1 MSKWKKTLPLL
12 LLLLLIFPATS
23 STSAFFSRQLP
34 IKQPDLKARQ
44 IFVDN
49 YQLLRRGELIDIS
62 APLKALKNYPLAPYL
77 QQQLFRNQLAYGVI
91 DKQELSNFLAAHPNT
106 AFQQKL
112 QAEWLEELGKTKDWS
127 SFLIETASNPN
138 PLNSRLTCYQITAE
152 AKVTGINLQ
161 WMDKAANYWRNNQPL
176 PANCQQLTKQLDQLG
191 LLTAND
197 YQQTALKLMREGHTS
212 AAKLLQNKLART
224 DQQWLAF
231 WLEAKSNPAK
241 KLRALTQKRLS
252 LRADL
257 AVKDEVLIHLLKQ
270 HARRNPAQANQLA
283 KQLFT
288 NRQLSQQ
295 ALWQLDE
302 YLAIRSAWG
311 SNHQKTA
318 QLFAAIPSN
327 QLTLAGHESYAR
339 SQLRQANWSQLL
351 KIIDNF
357 PAALKQKNEWI
368 YWQAQALSKT
378 NQTAA
383 AKALLK
389 PLAKER
395 HYYGFLA
402 AQHLGL
408 EPQMNALA
416 TPLDTHQI
424 NQLRYNPGIERAE
437 ELFFTGNLEEA
448 RQEWH
453 YTLSQAPVEDQIQA
467 AWLANQWGWHH
478 LSVDSTHR
486 AGLNDAVELRFPLA
500 HLETLRPLAE
510 QANLD
515 LPLVLALIR
524 KESLFNPQAR
534 SRVGAL
540 GLMQVMPATGKQV
553 SQRLKLGIQPEAD
566 LLKPEYNL
574 PIGVNYLAGLMQ
586 RYNNNPVLAAA
597 AYNAGPT
604 KASAWQKSLGKNVDP
619 LWVERITYYETRD
632 YVKSLLAFREVYAW
646 RLAQQETL
654 RQAKINSPNPPKG

>member
-12 LLLLLIFPATS
+12 LILLIIFPATS
-23 STSAFFSRQLP
+23 SSSAFFSRQLP

-44 IFVDN
+44 IFADN
-49 YQLLRRGELIDIS
+49 YLVLRRGELIDIT
-62 APLKALKNYPLAPYL
+62 APLEALKHYPLAPYL

-161 WMDKAANYWRNNQPL
+161 WMDKAADYWRNNQPL
-176 PANCQQLTKQLDQLG
+176 PTNCKQLTKQLDQLG
-191 LLTAND
+191 LLSAHD

-212 AAKLLQNKLART
+212 AARLLQNKLAKT
-224 DQQWLAF
+224 DQQWLTF

-270 HARRNPAQANQLA
+270 DARRNPTQANQLA

-288 NRQLSQQ
+288 HRQLSQQ

-302 YLAIRSAWG
+302 YLAIRSAWS
-311 SNHQKTA
+311 SNHKKTA
-318 QLFAAIPSN
+318 QLFAAIPSK
-327 QLTLAGHESYAR
+327 QLTPEGHESYAR

-351 KIIDNF
+351 KIIDAF
-357 PAALKQKNEWI
+357 PEALKQKNEWV
-368 YWQAQALSKT
+368 YWQAQALNKT

-389 PLAKER
+389 PLAKKR

-408 EPQMNALA
+408 EPQMNALE
-416 TPLDTHQI
+416 TPLDTNLI

-448 RQEWH
+448 RQEWR
-453 YTLSQAPVEDQIQA
+453 YTLSKAPVEDQIQA

-478 LSVDSTHR
+478 LSVDIAHR

-553 SQRLKLGIQPEAD
+553 ANRLKLGIKPEAD

-574 PIGVNYLAGLMQ
+574 PIGVNYLGGLMQ

-604 KASAWQKSLGKNVDP
+604 KANAWQKSLGKEINP
-619 LWVERITYYETRD
+619 LWVERITYAETRD

-654 RQAKINSPNPPKG
+654 RQAQINSSSPPKG

>member
-44 IFVDN
+44 IFADN

-152 AKVTGINLQ
+152 AKVTGINLR

-212 AAKLLQNKLART
+212 AAKLLQNKLAKT

-288 NRQLSQQ
+288 HRQLSQQ

-302 YLAIRSAWG
+302 YLAIRSAWS
-311 SNHQKTA
+311 SNHKKTA
-318 QLFAAIPSN
+318 QLFAAIPSK
-327 QLTLAGHESYAR
+327 QLTPEGHESYAR

-351 KIIDNF
+351 KIIDAF
-357 PAALKQKNEWI
+357 PEALKQKNEWV
-368 YWQAQALSKT
+368 YWQAQALNKT

-408 EPQMNALA
+408 EPQMNALE
-416 TPLDTHQI
+416 TPLDTNLI

-453 YTLSQAPVEDQIQA
+453 YTLSKAPVEDQIQA

-478 LSVDSTHR
+478 LSVDIAHR

-553 SQRLKLGIQPEAD
+553 ANRLKLGIKPEAD

-574 PIGVNYLAGLMQ
+574 PIGVNYLGGLMQ

-604 KASAWQKSLGKNVDP
+604 KANAWQKSLGKEINP
-619 LWVERITYYETRD
+619 LWVERITYAETRD

-654 RQAKINSPNPPKG
+654 LQAQINSSSPPKG

>member
-1 MSKWKKTLPLL
+1 MPKRKSLLPLL
-12 LLLLLIFPATS
+12 LLLLIIFPAAS

-44 IFVDN
+44 IFIDS
-49 YQLLRRGELIDIS
+49 YQQLRRGELIDIT
-62 APLKALKNYPLAPYL
+62 ATLNALKKYPLAPYL
-77 QQQLFRNQLAYGVI
+77 EYQLLRNQLAYGVL
-91 DKQELSNFLAAHPNT
+91 DKTYIQKFLAANSNT
-106 AFQQKL
+106 VFQQKL
-112 QAEWLEELGKTKDWS
+112 QAKWLEQLGKAKDWS
-127 SFLIETASNPN
+127 SFLIETTSNPN
-138 PLNSRLTCYQITAE
+138 PLNSRLECFQITAE
-152 AKVTGINLQ
+152 AEVIGKSLQ
-161 WMDKAANYWRNNQPL
+161 WMDKAADYWRSNQPL
-176 PANCQQLTKQLDQLG
+176 PANCKQLTKQLDQLG

-197 YQQTALKLMREGHTS
+197 YQQTALKLMREGHTRS
-212 AAKLLQNKLART
+212 ARLLQNKLDKT

-231 WLEAKSNPAK
+231 WLEARSKPAK

-252 LRADL
+252 LKSDP
-257 AVKDEVLIHLLKQ
+257 AVKDEVLTHLLKQ
-270 HARRNPAQANQLA
+270 HARRHPTQTKQLA

-302 YLAIRSAWG
+302 YLAIRSAWN

-318 QLFAAIPSN
+318 QLFTAIPSN

-351 KIIDNF
+351 KIIDAF
-357 PAALKQKNEWI
+357 PAALKQKNEWV
-368 YWQAQALSKT
+368 YWQAQALNKT
-378 NQTAA
+378 NQTTA

-402 AQHLGL
+402 AQYLGL

-416 TPLDTHQI
+416 TPLDTDLV

-448 RQEWH
+448 RQEWR
-453 YTLSQAPVEDQIQA
+453 YTLSKAPVEDQVQA
-467 AWLANQWGWHH
+467 AWLASQWGWHH

-553 SQRLKLGIQPEAD
+553 ANRLKLGIQPEAD

-574 PIGVNYLAGLMQ
+574 PIGVHYLGGLMQ

-604 KASAWQKSLGKNVDP
+604 KANAWQRSLGKEVNP
-619 LWVERITYYETRD
+619 LWVERITYAETRN

-654 RQAKINSPNPPKG
+654 RQAQLTTSSPPKG